1 MATLHTPTTVEAFRE
16 VFASVPDNI
25 LLAISFHT
33 SWAAPCRQMNEAFA
47 AIAGSSSPDK
57 AVFISIDAEEVPDV
71 SEEYEVSAVPFFV
84 LVKNRQILRKI
95 SGADPKELNEAIQ
108 SLSGAAGKILLAI
121 PPAQQVAAPASS
133 NHDSAAAAGAASADP
148 NGTTDSATADDV
160 ELEEESLH
168 ERLTKLVNA
177 APVMLFMK
185 GTPAEPKCGFSR
197 QLVAILRER
206 NIRYGFFNILK
217 DDEVRQGLKEYSDWP
232 TYPQLYHEGNLV
244 GGLDIVKEEFEN
256 NEEFLSEQVVPSLA
270 NLESP
275 IHDMWAPKVCKGQD
289 AQ

>member
-47 AIAGSSSPDK
+47 TIAGASSPDR

-95 SGADPKELNEAIQ
+95 SGADPKELNDAIQ
-108 SLSGAAGKILLAI
+108 SFSGAAGKVLLAI
-121 PPAQQVAAPASS
+121 PPAQKVVASAGG
-133 NHDSAAAAGAASADP
+133 NYDSTGAAASADP
-148 NGTTDSATADDV
+148 NGTTDSAAADDV

-217 DDEVRQGLKEYSDWP
+217 DDEVRQGLKEFSDWP

-256 NEEFLSEQVVPSLA
+256 NEEFLSEQVVPS
-270 NLESP
+270 
-275 IHDMWAPKVCKGQD
+275 
-289 AQ
+289 

>member
-1 MATLHTPTTVEAFRE
+1 MAAVHIPTTVEAFQE
-16 VFASVPDNI
+16 AFKAIPENV

-33 SWAAPCRQMNEAFA
+33 SWAAPCKQMNEVFA
-47 AIAGSSSPDK
+47 AIASSSTPDK
-57 AVFISIDAEEVPDV
+57 AAFISIDAEEVPDV

-84 LVKNRQILRKI
+84 LVKNGKILRKI

-108 SLSGAAGKILLAI
+108 QNIDTTGQAPPLI
-121 PPAQQVAAPASS
+121 PPVQRTTAPTRNDTA
-133 NHDSAAAAGAASADP
+133 
-148 NGTTDSATADDV
+148 NGTTESAAPDTEEDED
-160 ELEEESLH
+160 EEGEEEESLN

-185 GTPAEPKCGFSR
+185 GTPGEPKCGFSR

-217 DDEVRQGLKEYSDWP
+217 DDEVRQGLKEFSDWP
-232 TYPQLYHEGNLV
+232 TFPQLYHKGSLV

-256 NEEFLSEQVVPSLA
+256 DADFLTSEVVAS
-270 NLESP
+270 S
-275 IHDMWAPKVCKGQD
+275 
-289 AQ
+289 